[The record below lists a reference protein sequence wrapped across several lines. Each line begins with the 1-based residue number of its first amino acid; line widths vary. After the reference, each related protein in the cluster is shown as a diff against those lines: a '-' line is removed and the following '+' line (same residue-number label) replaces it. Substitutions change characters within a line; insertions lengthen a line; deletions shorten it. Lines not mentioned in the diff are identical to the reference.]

1 MSLLDYNDRHLLAII
16 CSKNRLKIKT
26 VASKCSAVLIKLRE
40 LWTCAVSI
48 NDPFYKNY
56 LLLFL
61 KWWINSSTHSSR

>member
-48 NDPFYKNY
+48 NDPFYKN
-56 LLLFL
+56 
-61 KWWINSSTHSSR
+61 